1 MMTLRNQKKNIEPV
15 PDLLDGITNS
25 SRRISWKISKDL
37 PASFQYAAQ
46 GIGYAFKS
54 QRNFRIHTFIGLVV
68 AVLAI
73 WLELPLINLAVIA
86 TTIGVILILE
96 LINTSIEAVVDL
108 SIGRRFHPLAKIAK
122 DCAAASV
129 LIGSMTALIIAI
141 LLIIPSIFD
150 KFGA

>member
-1 MMTLRNQKKNIEPV
+1 MTLHNQKKNIDEH
-15 PDLLDGITNS
+15 PDLSEHINNS
-25 SRRISWKISKDL
+25 SRRISWKTSKDL
-37 PASFQYAAQ
+37 PSSFQYAVK
-46 GIGYAFKS
+46 GIGYALKS

-68 AVLAI
+68 ASLAI
-73 WLELPLINLAVIA
+73 WLELPLIHLAIIA
-86 TTIGVILILE
+86 NIIGVVLVLE

-108 SIGRRFHPLAKIAK
+108 SIGSRFHPLARIAK

-141 LLIIPSIFD
+141 LLILPSISD

>member
-1 MMTLRNQKKNIEPV
+1 MTLYNQKKNIEEV
-15 PDLLDGITNS
+15 PDLSDHVNNS

-37 PASFQYAAQ
+37 PSSFQYAAK
-46 GIGYAFKS
+46 GIEYAWKS

-68 AVLAI
+68 LSFAI
-73 WLELPLINLAVIA
+73 WLELPLIHLAIIA
-86 TTIGVILILE
+86 NTIGVVLILE

-108 SIGRRFHPLAKIAK
+108 SIGRRFHPLARIAK

-129 LIGSMTALIIAI
+129 LIGSMTALIIAS
-141 LLIIPSIFD
+141 LLILPSILD